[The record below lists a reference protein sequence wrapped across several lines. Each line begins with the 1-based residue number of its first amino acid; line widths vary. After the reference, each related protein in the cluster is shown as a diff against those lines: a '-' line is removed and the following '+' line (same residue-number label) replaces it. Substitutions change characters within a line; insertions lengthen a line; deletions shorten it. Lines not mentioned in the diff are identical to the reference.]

1 MQHIHNCLHI
11 KGGMLMIKRP
21 LVWMAL
27 AQITGI
33 AGAVFDMMWLPSAF
47 AIMVIISAVMRPCH
61 DLYLSGR
68 RSRAEK
74 SDIAGHSGNSNCG
87 NIITTVLIL
96 IFIFAGAHTAQR
108 RMNTTYPEDISQI
121 SGKVTKIR
129 NKSSGKQI
137 QISCSYADRRK
148 TICRAGTHYNLIV
161 YVPYGTEECGE
172 GDTIIVSG
180 RLSDF
185 DSAMNPG
192 EFDAKKYYASLNVN
206 GKVNADSISV
216 IRHNENRLLGLI
228 FAVKAVMQQSI
239 TKCSEAEDAGIVMSM
254 ILGDKSELDS
264 AINVLYQRSGIA
276 HILAISGVKTLKL
289 DIPLVPE
296 TRINWAFVPLHIAII
311 YILKLCLDEEIIPR
325 CRFPCSRG
333 YFTKCIN

>member
-1 MQHIHNCLHI
+1 
-11 KGGMLMIKRP
+11 MIKRP

-74 SDIAGHSGNSNCG
+74 SDIAGHFGNSNCG

-289 DIPLVPE
+289 DIPLVLE

-333 YFTKCIN
+333 YFTKCINWQKKQ

>member
-1 MQHIHNCLHI
+1 
-11 KGGMLMIKRP
+11 MIKRP

-47 AIMVIISAVMRPCH
+47 AIMVIISAVMRQCH

-74 SDIAGHSGNSNCG
+74 SDIAGHFGNSHCG

-333 YFTKCIN
+333 YLTKCINWQKKQ